1 MNGMADIIPPV
12 PAHDGLAALLAPTA
26 ASTGWLLALLVVL
39 ALLVSAWL
47 MRRRLRARLRLAQ
60 AKRSLRAGRVDVIEK
75 LLRQHYELAQLHPAK
90 PPLGVDAAC
99 WRALIEGL
107 HEIRFGTN
115 AIAPSVLSHLLID
128 VFTPSPLAGEGWG
141 EGATA
146 AHVAQ
151 ALPTSPPPPQ
161 RLRPPRCAL
170 PIKGKGAKPVQPSQ
184 AQDDGTRP

>member
-12 PAHDGLAALLAPTA
+12 PAHDGLAALLAP
-26 ASTGWLLALLVVL
+26 ASASSGWLLAFTLLIVL

-47 MRRRLRARLRLAQ
+47 MRRRLLTCLRLAQ
-60 AKRSLRAGRVDVIEK
+60 AQRSLRAGRVDVVEK

-128 VFTPSPLAGEGWG
+128 VFTPSPLAG
-141 EGATA
+141 
-146 AHVAQ
+146 
-151 ALPTSPPPPQ
+151 
-161 RLRPPRCAL
+161 
-170 PIKGKGAKPVQPSQ
+170 KGAKPVQPSQ